1 MREQLAYIYGMH
13 AYAYGFP
20 LVMMDLTRQVLT
32 AAPRSGEYSA
42 PINQFHRIRDFV
54 SPDFKN
60 VVRISRNSL
69 WSTAFLDL
77 DAEPAVFSHPAT
89 NGRYLVAQVMDMWT
103 DNFAS
108 IGSRTTGEKPGHCLI
123 AGPRWN
129 GTPPAGIE
137 ATYRCST
144 RYAWVL
150 VQIAATGPRDFP
162 GGHALQDGL
171 KITPL
176 SAWGTGY
183 TPPDNVPVDPAV
195 DTTATPFDQARLMD
209 GPAFFQRLAAAI
221 KDSPPRPA
229 DAPMVKKLKK
239 IGLEPGKDFDAGGVD
254 PAIAKGLSRAAR
266 KVWGLLESAPYQMKT
281 VNGWSCP

>member
-1 MREQLAYIYGMH
+1 MPNTAGRARQQTAATVGRVREQTAAWVKEQIAYIYGMY

-20 LVMMDLTRQVLT
+20 LVMMDVTRQVMT

-42 PINQFHRIRDFV
+42 PVNQFHRIRDFV

-108 IGSRTTGEKPGHCLI
+108 IGSRTTGEEPGHCLI
-123 AGPRWN
+123 AGPRWQ
-129 GTPPAGIE
+129 GSLPAGIE
-137 ATYRCST
+137 ATYRCPT

-150 VQIAATGPRDFP
+150 VQIAAAGPQDFP
-162 GGHALQDGL
+162 EVHALQDGL
-171 KITPL
+171 TITPL
-176 SAWGTGY
+176 SAWGTDY
-183 TPPDNVPVDPAV
+183 TPPAEVRSTRPR
-195 DTTATPFDQARLMD
+195 TPR
-209 GPAFFQRLAAAI
+209 
-221 KDSPPRPA
+221 
-229 DAPMVKKLKK
+229 
-239 IGLEPGKDFDAGGVD
+239 
-254 PAIAKGLSRAAR
+254 
-266 KVWGLLESAPYQMKT
+266 
-281 VNGWSCP
+281 